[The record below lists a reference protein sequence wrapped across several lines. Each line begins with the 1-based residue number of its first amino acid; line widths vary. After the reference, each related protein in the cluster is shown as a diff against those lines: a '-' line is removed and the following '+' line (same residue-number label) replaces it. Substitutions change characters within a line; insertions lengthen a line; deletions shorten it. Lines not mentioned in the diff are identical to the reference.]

1 MASLTSRWWALG
13 ALVLSAL
20 VIGMDAT
27 VLNVALPTL
36 AADLHASTGDLQWIV
51 DAYLIPF
58 AALMLPAGAL
68 GDRFGRRR
76 LLLAGLAAFGIA
88 SVFATYAGGTGAL
101 IAARALMGAGGAVIM
116 PLSTSIL
123 PVIFPP
129 AERGRAIAVWT
140 AAMALGLPLGPVVG
154 GYLLDHFWWGSVF
167 LVNIPMIVVAA
178 VAVAA
183 FIPESR
189 DPTAPRT
196 DVPGA
201 LLSVTG
207 LAALVYGVIEAPARG
222 WSDPR
227 VLGAL
232 GAGAVLLAV
241 FVRVEART
249 RQPMTDLGL
258 FRSRVFVWGAAGA
271 TFVSLG
277 MSGVLF
283 VVPQHLQAVLGHD
296 ALGTGV
302 RVIPMVA
309 GLMAGGLAGER
320 LTARLGL
327 RVVMPAG
334 LVVLA
339 AGFFLG
345 SGTTV
350 SGGASSAYGFVAVW
364 LAVLGAG
371 VGLAMVPA
379 MDGVLATLPE
389 ERSGSGSA
397 TLQTVRQVGGALGV
411 AGLGSMLSAAYAS
424 DLPDGAPEAAS
435 DSITA
440 AAVLA
445 ARAGDAALLSAA
457 REAFVHGMDLVLLV
471 CGATSV
477 LAAVL
482 VAVFLPGS
490 TARRGKTAESGH
502 ELTPAR

>member
-68 GDRFGRRR
+68 GDRFGRKR

-88 SVFATYAGGTGAL
+88 SVVATYAGGTGAL
-101 IAARALMGAGGAVIM
+101 IAARALMGVGGAMIM

-123 PVIFPP
+123 PVVFPP

-140 AAMALGLPLGPVVG
+140 AALALGLPLGPVVG
-154 GYLLDHFWWGSVF
+154 GYLLDRFWWGSVF
-167 LVNIPMIVVAA
+167 LVNIPMIVIAMA
-178 VAVAA
+178 AVAA

-189 DPTAPRT
+189 DPAAPRT
-196 DVPGA
+196 DLPGA

-207 LAALVYGVIEAPARG
+207 LAALVYGVIEAPVRG
-222 WSDPR
+222 WGDAR
-227 VLGAL
+227 VLAGL
-232 GAGAVLLAV
+232 GAGAALLAV
-241 FVRVEART
+241 FVGVEART
-249 RQPMTDLGL
+249 RQPMMDLGL
-258 FRSRVFVWGAAGA
+258 FRDRIFVWGAAGA
-271 TFVSLG
+271 TFVNFG

-296 ALGTGV
+296 ALGAGV

-334 LVVLA
+334 LAVLA

-345 SGTTV
+345 AATSV
-350 SGGASSAYGFVAVW
+350 SSAYGFVAAW
-364 LAVLGAG
+364 QALLGAG
-371 VGLAMVPA
+371 IGLAMVPA

-411 AGLGSMLSAAYAS
+411 AGLGSLLSAAYAS
-424 DLPDGAPEAAS
+424 RLPGGVPEAAA
-435 DSITA
+435 DSVTA
-440 AAVLA
+440 AAALA

-471 CGATSV
+471 CGAASV
-477 LAAVL
+477 LIAVL

-490 TARRGKTAESGH
+490 TAGGGKRAQSGH
-502 ELTPAR
+502 ELTSAR

>member
-1 MASLTSRWWALG
+1 MATLTSRWWALG

-88 SVFATYAGGTGAL
+88 SVIATYAGGTGAL
-101 IAARALMGAGGAVIM
+101 VAARALMGAGGAVIM

-123 PVIFPP
+123 PVVFPP

-167 LVNIPMIVVAA
+167 LVNIPMIVVSMA
-178 VAVAA
+178 AVAA

-189 DPTAPRT
+189 DPAAPRT
-196 DVPGA
+196 DLPGA

-222 WSDPR
+222 WGDPR
-227 VLGAL
+227 VLAGL
-232 GAGAVLLAV
+232 GAGAALLAV

-249 RQPMTDLGL
+249 RQPMMDLGL

-334 LVVLA
+334 LVLLA
-339 AGFFLG
+339 AGFLLG
-345 SGTTV
+345 AATSV
-350 SGGASSAYGFVAVW
+350 SSAYGFVAAW

-411 AGLGSMLSAAYAS
+411 AGLGSLLSAAYAS
-424 DLPDGAPEAAS
+424 GLPDRVPEGAAG
-435 DSITA
+435 SITA
-440 AAVLA
+440 VTALA
-445 ARAGDAALLSAA
+445 ARAGDAALLGAA
-457 REAFVHGMDLVLLV
+457 REAFVDGMDLVLLV
-471 CGATSV
+471 CGALSV
-477 LAAVL
+477 LTTVL

-490 TARRGKTAESGH
+490 TAGRGKTAESGH
-502 ELTPAR
+502 ELTSAR

>member
-76 LLLAGLAAFGIA
+76 LLLAGLAAFGVA
-88 SVFATYAGGTGAL
+88 SVVATYAGGTGAL

-123 PVIFPP
+123 PVVFPP

-189 DPTAPRT
+189 DPAAPKT

-222 WSDPR
+222 WGHPS
-227 VLGAL
+227 VLGGL

-241 FVRVEART
+241 FVRVEARA
-249 RQPMTDLGL
+249 RQPMMDLGL

-320 LTARLGL
+320 LTTRLGL

-339 AGFFLG
+339 AGFLLG
-345 SGTTV
+345 AGTTV
-350 SGGASSAYGFVAVW
+350 SGGASSAYGYVAAW

-424 DLPDGAPEAAS
+424 DLPDGVPEAAA

-445 ARAGDAALLSAA
+445 ARAEDAALLSAA

-490 TARRGKTAESGH
+490 TAGRGKTAESGH

>member
-1 MASLTSRWWALG
+1 MATFTSRWWALG

-27 VLNVALPTL
+27 ALNVALPTL
-36 AADLHASTGDLQWIV
+36 AADLHATTGDLQWIV
-51 DAYLIPF
+51 DAYMVPF
-58 AALMLPAGAL
+58 AALMLPAGAI

-76 LLLAGLAAFGIA
+76 LLLAGLVAFGIA
-88 SVFATYAGGTGAL
+88 SVFATFATSTGTL
-101 IAARALMGAGGAVIM
+101 VAARALMGAGGAVIM

-123 PVIFPP
+123 PVIFG
-129 AERGRAIAVWT
+129 ARERGRAIAVFT
-140 AAMALGLPLGPVVG
+140 AAMALGLPLGPIVG
-154 GYLLDHFWWGSVF
+154 GYLLDHFWWGSIF
-167 LVNIPMIVVAA
+167 LVNIPVIVVAA
-178 VAVAA
+178 VAATV

-189 DPTAPRT
+189 DPAAPRT

-222 WSDPR
+222 WGDVR
-227 VLGAL
+227 VL
-232 GAGAVLLAV
+232 AGLAAGVVLLAV
-241 FVRVEART
+241 LVRVEART
-249 RQPMTDLGL
+249 RRPMLDLGL
-258 FRSRVFVWGAAGA
+258 FRSRVFVWGAVGA
-271 TFVSLG
+271 AFVSLG

-296 ALGTGV
+296 AFGTGL
-302 RVIPMVA
+302 RMIPMVA
-309 GLMAGGLAGER
+309 GLMLGGLAGER

-327 RVVMPAG
+327 RLVMPAG

-339 AGFFLG
+339 AGFGLG
-345 SGTTV
+345 AMTSMSSG
-350 SGGASSAYGFVAVW
+350 YGFVAAW

-389 ERSGSGSA
+389 ERSGAGSA

-411 AGLGSMLSAAYAS
+411 AALGSVLSAAYAS
-424 DLPDGAPEAAS
+424 GLPEGSPEAAG
-435 DSITA
+435 DSIAA

-445 ARAGDAALLSAA
+445 ARTGDAALLYAA
-457 REAFVHGMDLVLLV
+457 REAFLSGMDLVLLV
-471 CGATSV
+471 CGAASA

-482 VAVFLPGS
+482 VAAFLPGS
-490 TARRGKTAESGH
+490 TAEGGKTAESGH
-502 ELTPAR
+502 ELTTAR

>member
-1 MASLTSRWWALG
+1 MATLTSRWWALG

-88 SVFATYAGGTGAL
+88 SVAATYAGGTGAL
-101 IAARALMGAGGAVIM
+101 VAARALMGAGGAVIM

-123 PVIFPP
+123 PVVFPP
-129 AERGRAIAVWT
+129 GERGRAIAVWT

-167 LVNIPMIVVAA
+167 LVNIPMIVISMA
-178 VAVAA
+178 AVAA

-189 DPTAPRT
+189 DPAAPRT
-196 DVPGA
+196 DLPGA

-222 WSDPR
+222 WGDPR
-227 VLGAL
+227 VLAGL
-232 GAGAVLLAV
+232 GAGVALLAV
-241 FVRVEART
+241 FVRVEARA
-249 RQPMTDLGL
+249 RQPMMDLGL

-296 ALGTGV
+296 ALGTGL

-327 RVVMPAG
+327 RVVMPVG
-334 LVVLA
+334 LAVLA

-345 SGTTV
+345 SATSV
-350 SGGASSAYGFVAVW
+350 SGAFSAYGFVAAW

-424 DLPDGAPEAAS
+424 GLPSQVPEGAA

-440 AAVLA
+440 ATALA
-445 ARAGDAALLSAA
+445 ARAGDAGLLSAA
-457 REAFVHGMDLVLLV
+457 REAFVDGMDLVLLV
-471 CGATSV
+471 CGPLSV
-477 LAAVL
+477 LTAVL

-490 TARRGKTAESGH
+490 TAGRGKTAESGH
-502 ELTPAR
+502 ELTSAR

>member
-20 VIGMDAT
+20 VIGMDVT

-36 AADLHASTGDLQWIV
+36 AAELHASTGDLQWIV

-76 LLLAGLAAFGIA
+76 LLLAGLAAFAIA
-88 SVFATYAGGTGAL
+88 SVLATYASGTGSL

-123 PVIFPP
+123 PVVFPP

-167 LVNIPMIVVAA
+167 LVNIPLIVVAA

-183 FIPESR
+183 FLPESR
-189 DPTAPRT
+189 DPAAPRT

-222 WSDPR
+222 WDDPR
-227 VLGAL
+227 VLTGL
-232 GAGAVLLAV
+232 CAGAVLLAV

-249 RQPMTDLGL
+249 RQPMMDLGL
-258 FRSRVFVWGAAGA
+258 FRDRVFVWGAAGA

-283 VVPQHLQAVLGHD
+283 IVPQHLQAVLGHD

-345 SGTTV
+345 AGTTV
-350 SGGASSAYGFVAVW
+350 SGGASSQYGFVAAW

-411 AGLGSMLSAAYAS
+411 AGLGSMLSAAYVS
-424 DLPDGAPEAAS
+424 NLPDGAPEAAAE
-435 DSITA
+435 SITA

-445 ARAGDAALLSAA
+445 ARSGDTALLSAA
-457 REAFVHGMDLVLLV
+457 KEAFVGGMNLVLLV
-471 CGATSV
+471 SGATSV
-477 LAAVL
+477 LVAVL

-490 TARRGKTAESGH
+490 AKGGKTAESGH